1 MIFITKMEFREL
13 SLPIKIVILSSPF
26 LIGGLVLYLDENYQN
41 LSEYIQGAF
50 ILLQI
55 VAILGWLFSEKK

>member
-1 MIFITKMEFREL
+1 MEFREL
-13 SLPIKIVILSSPF
+13 SVPIKIVILSSPF
-26 LIGGLVLYLDENYQN
+26 LIGGLLFYLDANYQN

>member
-1 MIFITKMEFREL
+1 MEFREL

-26 LIGGLVLYLDENYQN
+26 LIGGLFFYLDANYQN

-50 ILLQI
+50 ILIQI
-55 VAILGWLFSEKK
+55 VFILGWLFSEKK

>member
-1 MIFITKMEFREL
+1 MEFREL
-13 SLPIKIVILSSPF
+13 SLPIKIAILSSPF
-26 LIGGLVLYLDENYQN
+26 LLGGLLLYLDANYQN
-41 LSEYIQGAF
+41 LSKYIQGAF

>member
-1 MIFITKMEFREL
+1 MEFREL
-13 SLPIKIVILSSPF
+13 SLPIKIVILSGPF

-55 VAILGWLFSEKK
+55 VFILGWLFSEKK

>member
-1 MIFITKMEFREL
+1 MEFREL
-13 SLPIKIVILSSPF
+13 SLPIKIAILSSPF
-26 LIGGLVLYLDENYQN
+26 LLGGLLFYLDANYQN
-41 LSEYIQGAF
+41 LSKYIQGAF

>member
-1 MIFITKMEFREL
+1 MEFREL

>member
-1 MIFITKMEFREL
+1 MEFREL

-26 LIGGLVLYLDENYQN
+26 LIGGLLLYLDENYQN
-41 LSEYIQGAF
+41 LSEHIQGAF

-55 VAILGWLFSEKK
+55 VFILGWLFSEKK